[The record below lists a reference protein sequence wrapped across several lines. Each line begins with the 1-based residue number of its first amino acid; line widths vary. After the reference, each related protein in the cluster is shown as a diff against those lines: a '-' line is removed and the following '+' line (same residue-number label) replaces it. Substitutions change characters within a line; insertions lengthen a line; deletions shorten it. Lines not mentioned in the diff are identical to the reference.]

1 MYFLEIT
8 WIHQNKTYLLGNT
21 GPGCRFCLGHNKMNL
36 HDKRYSHDKMY
47 LHNDKTYLQNDNMA
61 GADPGGAPEAQ
72 APPDPRF

>member
-8 WIHQNKTYLLGNT
+8 LIHQNKTYLLGNT

-47 LHNDKTYLQNDNMA
+47 LHNDKTYLQNDNM
-61 GADPGGAPEAQ
+61 DLQ
-72 APPDPRF
+72 NDDRFVDQ